1 MKTKN
6 LSENKKNKWKL
17 EKRNENK
24 KKQKLKQNDIYKI
37 KMIEINKK
45 IVIKK

>member
-6 LSENKKNKWKL
+6 LSENKKNKQKL

-24 KKQKLKQNDIYKI
+24 KKQKLKQNDINKN
-37 KMIEINKK
+37 KMIEIKTK
-45 IVIKK
+45 